1 MEYLGHLASRLGN
14 LSGCAHG
21 ERANPAFW
29 HTVAIAQHAL
39 DFLLA
44 HEKRFLVDE
53 ADKQQCY
60 IVGSLRCRGQ
70 QPLTQR
76 RYWNN
81 NLVVIVVAQITP
93 LAFQQT
99 DNLEWYAV
107 NPYSFTDGIC
117 VGEQLVCYC
126 LSDHHHT
133 CRGSNI
139 ALGNKAAFRCG
150 DVGHDPIFGGRAG
163 RLGCCATARCDQL
176 DAAPDLWGHCADTG
190 YLTQDSLPIALG
202 QPATIRRTRRTAAA
216 VGLRHDDCH
225 VGPQCSNLLRH

>member
-14 LSGCAHG
+14 LSGCADS
-21 ERANPAFW
+21 ERANPAFGNP
-29 HTVAIAQHAL
+29 VAIAQHAL
-39 DFLLA
+39 DFPLA

-53 ADKQQCY
+53 TDKQRCY
-60 IVGSLRCRGQ
+60 IVGPLRCRGQ

-76 RYWNN
+76 GYRND

-99 DNLEWYAV
+99 DHLKWHAV
-107 NPYSFTDGIC
+107 DPNSFTDRIC
-117 VGEQLVCYC
+117 IGEQLVCYC

-133 CRGSNI
+133 CRGSDI
-139 ALGNKAAFRCG
+139 AIGQETPFGRS
-150 DVGHDPIFGGRAG
+150 DVGHDTIFGCCAD

-202 QPATIRRTRRTAAA
+202 QPATVRRTRRTAAA

-225 VGPQCSNLLRH
+225 VGPQRSNLLRH